1 VTNKPMIQ
9 DGLEVREMT
18 DKEFLEYEQLQ
29 EELALIEESQ
39 AAKLAARQAALDKLG
54 LSQEEISALF
64 G

>member
-1 VTNKPMIQ
+1 MIQ

>member
-1 VTNKPMIQ
+1 MTNKPMIQ

>member
-1 VTNKPMIQ
+1 MIQ
-9 DGLEVREMT
+9 DGIEVREMT
-18 DKEFLEYEQLQ
+18 DAEFVEYGQLQ

-54 LSQEEISALF
+54 LSQEEIVALF

>member
-1 VTNKPMIQ
+1 MIQ

-18 DKEFLEYEQLQ
+18 DVEFVEYGQLQ
-29 EELALIEESQ
+29 EELALSEQ
-39 AAKLAARQAALDKLG
+39 TKAAKLVARQAALDKLG